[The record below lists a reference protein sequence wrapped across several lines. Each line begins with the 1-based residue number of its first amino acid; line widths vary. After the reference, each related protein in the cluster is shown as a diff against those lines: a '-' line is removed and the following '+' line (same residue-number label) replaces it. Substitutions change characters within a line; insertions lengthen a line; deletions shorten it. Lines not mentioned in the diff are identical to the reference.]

1 MNRGVGELTMFVSGR
16 DINVEDWG
24 SSAYNCH
31 PYHTKIH
38 PSIYKQLIEQNTNLG
53 DVVLDPFSGSGIIA
67 YCTTLLNRNGIIQDL
82 SPYCV
87 HIGKGYSEIVN
98 PDILEKSVKE
108 ILANSS
114 VIKDAYILKKNKTDV
129 SYYIWSNEYRCSTCE
144 TEFTLNPNGDGRSY
158 SKITCPDVDCNKL
171 ITPEE
176 LISLKPIVIAIKEKN
191 GKRQK
196 NFEYQLTPPEQ
207 SVILNRFSDKK
218 DNSFRKPMM
227 GVEEGAWGEQFRSG
241 NHDHVRYTSDFYTDR
256 NWELLNIL
264 YQKIARI
271 KDVDVK
277 QAMLFGFTGSLYTFS
292 RMVRCRKKR
301 DGRSNTPGTLYCPP
315 IFLEQNVL
323 KVWERR
329 MNKVISLK
337 KELWA
342 HYHSNSNAGISQ
354 LVRRGNATKL
364 QIDNNS
370 VDYIVTDPPFGDSL
384 QYAELNFIPETFL
397 GNFTDVVNEAVVN
410 GQRGRSQDDY
420 LGLMQLSFQ
429 EMNRVLK
436 TNGKASII
444 FNNTD
449 PNIWKGIKR
458 GLLEAEFEIT
468 GVTNIDKG
476 KGSWNQINHASSTSR
491 FDPVIHVKPKQNN
504 SNPNNLVEINDS
516 KQKTI
521 EAVRSILSGE
531 EKKMHLSLLHSAV
544 VRVAIM
550 DVEIWA
556 PPSPKKLLNRIQNEY
571 MIEKNQSGTV
581 FVLPNRGD

>member
-1 MNRGVGELTMFVSGR
+1 VGELSVFVSGK

-31 PYHTKIH
+31 PYHTKVH

-53 DVVLDPFSGSGIIA
+53 DVILDPFSGSGIIA

-98 PDILEKSVKE
+98 PDILEKSVEK
-108 ILANSS
+108 ILLDSS
-114 VIKDAYILKKNKTDV
+114 VIKDAYILKKNKTNV
-129 SYYIWSNEYRCSTCE
+129 SYYIWSNEYRCDTCE
-144 TEFTLNPNGDGRSY
+144 TEFTLNPNGSGRSY
-158 SKITCPDVDCNKL
+158 SKITCPNVECKKL

-176 LISLKPIVIAIKEKN
+176 LISLKPIVIAIKEKT
-191 GKRQK
+191 GKRLK
-196 NFEYQLTPPEQ
+196 NVEYQLTPQEQ
-207 SVILNRFSDKK
+207 SNILNRFSVNK
-218 DNSFRKPMM
+218 DNPYRKPMM
-227 GVEEGAWGEQFRSG
+227 GVEDGVWGEQFRNG

-271 KDVDVK
+271 KDVNVR
-277 QAMLFGFTGSLYTFS
+277 QAMLFGFTGSLYTLS

-329 MNKVISLK
+329 MKKVISLK
-337 KELWA
+337 KEIWL
-342 HYHSNSNAGISQ
+342 HSHSNSDVDISQ
-354 LVRRGNATKL
+354 VVRRGDATKL
-364 QIDNNS
+364 QIPDNS
-370 VDYIVTDPPFGDSL
+370 IDYIVTDPPFGDSL
-384 QYAELNFIPETFL
+384 QYAELNFIPEAFL
-397 GNFTDVVNEAVVN
+397 GSFTKVVNEAVVN
-410 GQRGRSQDDY
+410 NHRKRSQDDY

-429 EMNRVLK
+429 EMHRVLK
-436 TNGKASII
+436 SDGKASII
-444 FNNTD
+444 FNNTN

-458 GLLEAEFEIT
+458 GLLEAGFEIT
-468 GVTNIDKG
+468 GATHINKG
-476 KGSWNQINHASSTSR
+476 KGSWNQVNHASSTSR
-491 FDPVIHVKPKQNN
+491 FDPVIHVKPKQQN
-504 SNPNNLVEINDS
+504 SNPNNLVEIKDS

-521 EAVRSILSGE
+521 ESVRIILSCE
-531 EKKMHLSLLHSAV
+531 SDKMHLSLLHSAV
-544 VRVAIM
+544 VRAAIM
-550 DVEIWA
+550 DAEVWA
-556 PPSPKKLLNRIQNEY
+556 PPSPKILLKRIQKEY

-581 FVLPNRGD
+581 FVLPNQGD